1 MDIPLSDYDI
11 KRRLPVKIYKYN
23 ELSKLKTFPDQ
34 AIVLL
39 EFEKQGIGHWVA
51 LFHHKSIPYYF
62 NSFGKKYDTDLNCLS
77 RSARVILGENGN
89 EIERLLDGS
98 PCEYNKTKYQSDTS
112 SVCGRYCI
120 DRIRN
125 NALSSSAY
133 LKKMNKLKRQ
143 FGSYDDAIVQIVP

>member
-1 MDIPLSDYDI
+1 MDVPLSDIDI
-11 KRRLPVKIYKYN
+11 KRRFPVKIVKYC
-23 ELSKLKTFPDQ
+23 ELKKLKTFPDQ
-34 AIVLL
+34 LIVLL
-39 EFEKQGIGHWVA
+39 EFESSVGHWVA
-51 LFHHKSIPYYF
+51 LFHHDGLPYYF
-62 NSFGKKYDTDLNCLS
+62 NSFGTRYDTDLNCLS

-89 EIERLLDGS
+89 EIERLLDGN

-125 NALSSSAY
+125 KALTSSAY

-143 FGSYDDAIVQIVP
+143 FGSYDDAIVHIVP